1 MIYYIFLRYSRMA
14 SRLGIIVEIALII
27 FIMDTLLLTGQKRQ
41 FYVLNYEDKAENEM
55 MVNFKP
61 GD

>member
-1 MIYYIFLRYSRMA
+1 MTYYDFLCDSRMA
-14 SRLGIIVEIALII
+14 SRLGIIVEIALTI
-27 FIMDTLLLTGQKRQ
+27 FILDALLLTGQKRP
-41 FYVLNYEDKAENEM
+41 FYVLNYEDKAENEL